1 MPPPLT
7 SLRASVHYP
16 SQDPSRVGSTAAH
29 GKPNE

>member
-1 MPPPLT
+1 MPPPLS
-7 SLRASVHYP
+7 SLRTGVHYP

>member
-1 MPPPLT
+1 MPPPL
-7 SLRASVHYP
+7 RPNVHYP